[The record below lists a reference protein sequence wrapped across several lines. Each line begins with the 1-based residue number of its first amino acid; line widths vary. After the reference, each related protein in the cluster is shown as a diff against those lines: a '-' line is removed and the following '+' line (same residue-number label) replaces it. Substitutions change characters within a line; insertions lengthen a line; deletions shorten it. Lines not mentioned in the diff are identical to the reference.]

1 MTYPKRARDEF
12 GVGTAEPTAEPVRV
26 NEELRLENTERKRTE
41 EALSLF
47 RTLVDQSND
56 GVEVIDP
63 DTLQILD
70 MNQKGC
76 ADLGYTREEILS
88 LTLRDIDPTMDHDE
102 CVKAITQLKESG
114 TLVKEGVHLRKNGS
128 TFPVEVSTKLIGLE
142 GGKFVVAMVRDI
154 TERKRV
160 EGRLREYE
168 KAVEGVEEMIAVV
181 DRNYR
186 LLLANRAYAQFRNIE
201 RDQLLGR
208 LLPEVIDKEF
218 FERVVKEK
226 LDECFRGKIVKYE
239 LRHNYPGIGQKD
251 LLVSY
256 FPIQGTSGVDRA
268 VCVLRDITE
277 RKRVEER
284 LREYEK
290 AVEGVEEMVAVVDR
304 NYRYLLANRA
314 YAQFRNLKQEQVVGR
329 LVTEVVNKDFFEQV
343 VKEKLDASFQ
353 GKIVKFELRYSFPE
367 IGERDLFVSYFPI
380 HGIDGVDRVV
390 CITRDITDQ
399 KRVEEEFKR
408 LSGQLLLSQD
418 EERRRIARDL
428 HDATGQDLVALA
440 TMLGRLRAFLPA
452 KDRKSRRFLS
462 ECKTLANECIRE
474 VRTLSYILHPPAL
487 DQEGLEDA
495 IRDYALGFAIRSGI
509 QVELELS
516 PRLGRLSR
524 EVELALFRVVQE
536 SLTNIQRHSGSRRA
550 KIRIQCDSDLTLE
563 ISDDGP
569 EASACVPRGNEK
581 PRFKFGVGIPSMRER
596 VNLIGGRLDIDSTN
610 KGTTIRVR
618 IPLQGSA
625 RENTSHSGS

>member
-88 LTLRDIDPTMDHDE
+88 LNLRDIDPTMDHNE
-102 CVKAITQLKESG
+102 CIRATTQLKESG
-114 TLVKEGVHLRKNGS
+114 TLVKKGVHLRKDGS
-128 TFPVEVSTKLIGLE
+128 TFPVEVSTKLIRLE
-142 GGKFVVAMVRDI
+142 GREFVVAMVRDI
-154 TERKRV
+154 TERERV
-160 EGRLREYE
+160 EERLREYE
-168 KAVEGVEEMIAVV
+168 KVVEGVEEMIAVV
-181 DRNYR
+181 DRNYHF
-186 LLLANRAYAQFRNIE
+186 LLANRAYAQLRGLE
-201 RDQLLGR
+201 SEQLLGR
-208 LLPEVIDKEF
+208 LIPEVINKDF

-226 LDECFRGKIVKYE
+226 LDECFQGKIVKYE
-239 LRHNYPGIGQKD
+239 LRQSFPEIGQRD

-256 FPIQGTSGVDRA
+256 FPIQGTGGVDRA
-268 VCVLRDITE
+268 VCVFRDITE

-290 AVEGVEEMVAVVDR
+290 AVEGVEELIVVVDR

-314 YAQFRNLKQEQVVGR
+314 YVQIRNLKQEQVVGR
-329 LVTEVVNKDFFEQV
+329 LVPEVVNKDFFERF
-343 VKEKLDASFQ
+343 VKEKLDASFR
-353 GKIVKFELRYSFPE
+353 GKIVRFELRYSYPE

-440 TMLGRLRAFLPA
+440 TMLGRLRAFLPS

-474 VRTLSYILHPPAL
+474 VRTLSYVLHPPVL

-516 PRLGRLSR
+516 PRLERLSR
-524 EVELALFRVVQE
+524 EVELSLFRVVQE
-536 SLTNIQRHSGSRRA
+536 SLTNVQRHSGSRQAR
-550 KIRIQCDSDLTLE
+550 IRIQCDSDLTLE

-581 PRFKFGVGIPSMRER
+581 PRFKFGVGILSMRER

-625 RENTSHSGS
+625 REKTSHSGC

>member
-290 AVEGVEEMVAVVDR
+290 AVEGVEELIVVVDR

-314 YAQFRNLKQEQVVGR
+314 YAQIRNLKQEQVVGR
-329 LVTEVVNKDFFEQV
+329 LVPEVVNKDFFERF
-343 VKEKLDASFQ
+343 VKEKLDASFR
-353 GKIVKFELRYSFPE
+353 GKIVRFELRYSYPE

-440 TMLGRLRAFLPA
+440 TMLGRLRAFLPS

-474 VRTLSYILHPPAL
+474 VRTLSYVLHPPVL

-516 PRLGRLSR
+516 PRLERLSR
-524 EVELALFRVVQE
+524 EVELSLFRVVQE
-536 SLTNIQRHSGSRRA
+536 SLTNVQRHSGSRQAR
-550 KIRIQCDSDLTLE
+550 IRIQCDSDLTLE

-581 PRFKFGVGIPSMRER
+581 PRFKFGVGILSMRER

-625 RENTSHSGS
+625 REKTSHSGC

>member
-268 VCVLRDITE
+268 VCVLRDITDH
-277 RKRVEER
+277 KR
-284 LREYEK
+284 
-290 AVEGVEEMVAVVDR
+290 
-304 NYRYLLANRA
+304 
-314 YAQFRNLKQEQVVGR
+314 
-329 LVTEVVNKDFFEQV
+329 
-343 VKEKLDASFQ
+343 S
-353 GKIVKFELRYSFPE
+353 
-367 IGERDLFVSYFPI
+367 
-380 HGIDGVDRVV
+380 
-390 CITRDITDQ
+390 
-399 KRVEEEFKR
+399 EEEFKR
-408 LSGQLLLSQD
+408 LTGQLLLSQD

-440 TMLGRLRAFLPA
+440 TMLGRLRAFLPSN
-452 KDRKSRRFLS
+452 DRKSRKLLS
-462 ECKTLANECIRE
+462 DCKTLANECVRE
-474 VRTLSYILHPPAL
+474 VRTLSYVLYPPVL
-487 DQEGLEDA
+487 DQDGLEDA

-536 SLTNIQRHSGSRRA
+536 SLTNIQRHSGSQQAR
-550 KIRIQCDSDLTLE
+550 IRIQCDSDLTME
-563 ISDDGP
+563 ISDDGRQ
-569 EASACVPRGNEK
+569 ASACVPRENEES
-581 PRFKFGVGIPSMRER
+581 RFKFGVGIPSMRER
-596 VNLIGGRLDIDSTN
+596 VNLIGGRLDIDTT
-610 KGTTIRVR
+610 KVGTTIRVR

-625 RENTSHSGS
+625 REKTSHSGC

>member
-1 MTYPKRARDEF
+1 
-12 GVGTAEPTAEPVRV
+12 
-26 NEELRLENTERKRTE
+26 
-41 EALSLF
+41 
-47 RTLVDQSND
+47 
-56 GVEVIDP
+56 
-63 DTLQILD
+63 
-70 MNQKGC
+70 
-76 ADLGYTREEILS
+76 
-88 LTLRDIDPTMDHDE
+88 
-102 CVKAITQLKESG
+102 
-114 TLVKEGVHLRKNGS
+114 
-128 TFPVEVSTKLIGLE
+128 
-142 GGKFVVAMVRDI
+142 MVRDI

-268 VCVLRDITE
+268 VCVLRDITDH
-277 RKRVEER
+277 KR
-284 LREYEK
+284 
-290 AVEGVEEMVAVVDR
+290 
-304 NYRYLLANRA
+304 
-314 YAQFRNLKQEQVVGR
+314 
-329 LVTEVVNKDFFEQV
+329 
-343 VKEKLDASFQ
+343 S
-353 GKIVKFELRYSFPE
+353 
-367 IGERDLFVSYFPI
+367 
-380 HGIDGVDRVV
+380 
-390 CITRDITDQ
+390 
-399 KRVEEEFKR
+399 EEEFKR
-408 LSGQLLLSQD
+408 LTGQLLLSQD

-440 TMLGRLRAFLPA
+440 TMLGRLRAFLPSH
-452 KDRKSRRFLS
+452 DRKSRKLLS
-462 ECKTLANECIRE
+462 DCKTLANECVRE
-474 VRTLSYILHPPAL
+474 VRTLSYVLYPPVL
-487 DQEGLEDA
+487 DQDGLEDA

-536 SLTNIQRHSGSRRA
+536 SLTNIQRHSGSQQAR
-550 KIRIQCDSDLTLE
+550 IRIQCDSDLTME
-563 ISDDGP
+563 ISDDGRQ
-569 EASACVPRGNEK
+569 ASACVPRENEES
-581 PRFKFGVGIPSMRER
+581 RFKFGVGIPSMRER
-596 VNLIGGRLDIDSTN
+596 VNLIGGRLDIDTT
-610 KGTTIRVR
+610 KVGTTIRVR

-625 RENTSHSGS
+625 REKTSHSGS

>member
-186 LLLANRAYAQFRNIE
+186 FLLANRAYAQFRNIE
-201 RDQLLGR
+201 REQLLGR

-239 LRHNYPGIGQKD
+239 LRHNYPGIGHRD

-290 AVEGVEEMVAVVDR
+290 AVEGVEELIVVVDR

-314 YAQFRNLKQEQVVGR
+314 YAQIRNLKQEQVVGR
-329 LVTEVVNKDFFEQV
+329 LVPEVVNKDFFERF
-343 VKEKLDASFQ
+343 VKEKLDASFR
-353 GKIVKFELRYSFPE
+353 GKIVRFELRYSYPE

-418 EERRRIARDL
+418 EERRRIACDL

-440 TMLGRLRAFLPA
+440 TMLGRLRAFLPS

-474 VRTLSYILHPPAL
+474 VRTLSYVLHPPVL

-516 PRLGRLSR
+516 PRLERLSR
-524 EVELALFRVVQE
+524 EVELSLFRVVQE
-536 SLTNIQRHSGSRRA
+536 SLTNVQRHSGSRQAR
-550 KIRIQCDSDLTLE
+550 IRIQCDSDLTLE

-625 RENTSHSGS
+625 REKTSHSGC

>member
-12 GVGTAEPTAEPVRV
+12 GVGTAEPTDEPARV
-26 NEELRLENTERKRTE
+26 NEELRLEHTERKRTE

-47 RTLVDQSND
+47 RPLVDQSND

-88 LTLRDIDPTMDHDE
+88 LNLRDIDPTMDHDE
-102 CVKAITQLKESG
+102 CVRAITQLKESG

-353 GKIVKFELRYSFPE
+353 GKFVKFELRYSFPE

-418 EERRRIARDL
+418 EERRRIDRDL
-428 HDATGQDLVALA
+428 HDATGQNLVALA
-440 TMLGRLRAFLPA
+440 TMLGRLRAFLPMIGNHEGFFPSA
-452 KDRKSRRFLS
+452 RHWQMSAFGKS
-462 ECKTLANECIRE
+462 
-474 VRTLSYILHPPAL
+474 
-487 DQEGLEDA
+487 
-495 IRDYALGFAIRSGI
+495 
-509 QVELELS
+509 
-516 PRLGRLSR
+516 
-524 EVELALFRVVQE
+524 ALFR
-536 SLTNIQRHSGSRRA
+536 T
-550 KIRIQCDSDLTLE
+550 
-563 ISDDGP
+563 
-569 EASACVPRGNEK
+569 
-581 PRFKFGVGIPSMRER
+581 
-596 VNLIGGRLDIDSTN
+596 
-610 KGTTIRVR
+610 
-618 IPLQGSA
+618 
-625 RENTSHSGS
+625 

>member
-186 LLLANRAYAQFRNIE
+186 FLLANRAYAQFRNIE

-239 LRHNYPGIGQKD
+239 LRHNYPGIGHRD

-290 AVEGVEEMVAVVDR
+290 AVEGVEELIVVVDR

-314 YAQFRNLKQEQVVGR
+314 YAQIRNLKQEQVVGR
-329 LVTEVVNKDFFEQV
+329 LVPEVVNKDFFERF
-343 VKEKLDASFQ
+343 VKEKLDASFR
-353 GKIVKFELRYSFPE
+353 GKIVRFELRYSYPE

-440 TMLGRLRAFLPA
+440 TMLGRLRAFLPS

-474 VRTLSYILHPPAL
+474 VRTLSYVLHPPVL

-516 PRLGRLSR
+516 PRLERLSR
-524 EVELALFRVVQE
+524 EVELSLFRVVQE
-536 SLTNIQRHSGSRRA
+536 SLTNVQRHSGSRQAR
-550 KIRIQCDSDLTLE
+550 IRIQCDSDLTLE

>member
-1 MTYPKRARDEF
+1 MTYPKRARDEL

-26 NEELRLENTERKRTE
+26 NEELRLENTEGKRTE
-41 EALSLF
+41 NALSLF
-47 RTLVDQSND
+47 RTLIDQSND

-63 DTLQILD
+63 DTLRFLD

-88 LTLRDIDPTMDHDE
+88 LNLRDIDPTMDHNE
-102 CVKAITQLKESG
+102 CIRATTQLKESG
-114 TLVKEGVHLRKNGS
+114 TLVKKGVHLRKDGS
-128 TFPVEVSTKLIGLE
+128 TFPVEVSTKLIRLE
-142 GGKFVVAMVRDI
+142 GREFVVAMVRDI
-154 TERKRV
+154 TERERV
-160 EGRLREYE
+160 EERLREYE
-168 KAVEGVEEMIAVV
+168 KVVEGVEEMIAVV
-181 DRNYR
+181 DRNYHF
-186 LLLANRAYAQFRNIE
+186 LLANRAYAQLRGLE
-201 RDQLLGR
+201 SEQLLGR
-208 LLPEVIDKEF
+208 LVPEVINKDF

-226 LDECFRGKIVKYE
+226 LDECFQGKIVKYE
-239 LRHNYPGIGQKD
+239 LRQSFPEIGQRD

-256 FPIQGTSGVDRA
+256 FPIQGTGGVDRA
-268 VCVLRDITE
+268 VCV
-277 RKRVEER
+277 
-284 LREYEK
+284 
-290 AVEGVEEMVAVVDR
+290 
-304 NYRYLLANRA
+304 
-314 YAQFRNLKQEQVVGR
+314 F
-329 LVTEVVNKDFFEQV
+329 
-343 VKEKLDASFQ
+343 
-353 GKIVKFELRYSFPE
+353 
-367 IGERDLFVSYFPI
+367 
-380 HGIDGVDRVV
+380 
-390 CITRDITDQ
+390 RDITDH
-399 KRVEEEFKR
+399 KRSEEEFKR
-408 LSGQLLLSQD
+408 LTGQLLLSQD

-440 TMLGRLRAFLPA
+440 TMLGRLRAFLPSN
-452 KDRKSRRFLS
+452 DRKSRKLLS
-462 ECKTLANECIRE
+462 DCKTLANECVRE
-474 VRTLSYILHPPAL
+474 VRTLSYVLYPPVL
-487 DQEGLEDA
+487 DQDGLEDA

>member
-102 CVKAITQLKESG
+102 CVRAITQLKESG

-181 DRNYR
+181 DRSYR
-186 LLLANRAYAQFRNIE
+186 FLLANRAYAQFRNIE

-239 LRHNYPGIGQKD
+239 LRHNYPGIGHRD

-290 AVEGVEEMVAVVDR
+290 AVEGVEELIVVVDR

-314 YAQFRNLKQEQVVGR
+314 YAQIRNLKQEQVVGR
-329 LVTEVVNKDFFEQV
+329 LVPEVVNKDFFERF
-343 VKEKLDASFQ
+343 VKEKLDASFR
-353 GKIVKFELRYSFPE
+353 GKIVRFELRYSYPE

-440 TMLGRLRAFLPA
+440 TMLGRLRAFLPS

-474 VRTLSYILHPPAL
+474 VRTLSYVLHPPVL

-516 PRLGRLSR
+516 PRLERLSR
-524 EVELALFRVVQE
+524 EVELSLFRVVQE
-536 SLTNIQRHSGSRRA
+536 SLTNVQRHSGSRQAR
-550 KIRIQCDSDLTLE
+550 IRIQCDSDLTLE

-581 PRFKFGVGIPSMRER
+581 PRFKFGVGILSMRER

-625 RENTSHSGS
+625 REKTSHSGC

>member
-440 TMLGRLRAFLPA
+440 TMLGRLRAFLPSH
-452 KDRKSRRFLS
+452 DRKSRKLLS
-462 ECKTLANECIRE
+462 DCKTLANECVRE
-474 VRTLSYILHPPAL
+474 VRTLSYVLYPPVL
-487 DQEGLEDA
+487 DQDGLEDA

-536 SLTNIQRHSGSRRA
+536 SLTNIQRHSGSQQAR
-550 KIRIQCDSDLTLE
+550 IRIQCDSDLTME
-563 ISDDGP
+563 ISDDGRQ
-569 EASACVPRGNEK
+569 ASACVPRENEES
-581 PRFKFGVGIPSMRER
+581 RFKFGVGIPSMRER
-596 VNLIGGRLDIDSTN
+596 VNLIGGRLDIDTT
-610 KGTTIRVR
+610 KVGTTIRVR

-625 RENTSHSGS
+625 REKTSHSGS

>member
-128 TFPVEVSTKLIGLE
+128 TFPVEVSTKLIRLD

-239 LRHNYPGIGQKD
+239 LRHNYPGIGHRD

-290 AVEGVEEMVAVVDR
+290 AVEGVEELIVVVDR

-314 YAQFRNLKQEQVVGR
+314 YAQIRNLKQEQVVGR
-329 LVTEVVNKDFFEQV
+329 LVPEVVNKDFFERF
-343 VKEKLDASFQ
+343 VKEKLDASFR
-353 GKIVKFELRYSFPE
+353 GKIVRFELRYSYPE

-440 TMLGRLRAFLPA
+440 TMLGRLRAFLPS

-474 VRTLSYILHPPAL
+474 VRTLSYVLHPPVL

-516 PRLGRLSR
+516 PRLERLSR
-524 EVELALFRVVQE
+524 EVELSLFRVVQE
-536 SLTNIQRHSGSRRA
+536 SLTNVQRHSGSRQAR
-550 KIRIQCDSDLTLE
+550 IRIQCDSDLTLE

>member
-290 AVEGVEEMVAVVDR
+290 AVEGVEELIVVVDR

-314 YAQFRNLKQEQVVGR
+314 YAQIRNLKQEQVVGR
-329 LVTEVVNKDFFEQV
+329 LVPEVVNKDFFERF
-343 VKEKLDASFQ
+343 VKEKLDASFR
-353 GKIVKFELRYSFPE
+353 GKIVRFELRYSYPE

-440 TMLGRLRAFLPA
+440 TMLGRLRAFLPS

-474 VRTLSYILHPPAL
+474 VRTLSYVLHPPVL

-516 PRLGRLSR
+516 PRLERLSR

-536 SLTNIQRHSGSRRA
+536 SLTNIQRHSGSRQAR
-550 KIRIQCDSDLTLE
+550 IRIQCDSDLTLE

-625 RENTSHSGS
+625 REKTSHSGS

>member
-329 LVTEVVNKDFFEQV
+329 LVTEVVN
-343 VKEKLDASFQ
+343 
-353 GKIVKFELRYSFPE
+353 
-367 IGERDLFVSYFPI
+367 
-380 HGIDGVDRVV
+380 
-390 CITRDITDQ
+390 
-399 KRVEEEFKR
+399 
-408 LSGQLLLSQD
+408 
-418 EERRRIARDL
+418 
-428 HDATGQDLVALA
+428 
-440 TMLGRLRAFLPA
+440 
-452 KDRKSRRFLS
+452 
-462 ECKTLANECIRE
+462 
-474 VRTLSYILHPPAL
+474 
-487 DQEGLEDA
+487 
-495 IRDYALGFAIRSGI
+495 
-509 QVELELS
+509 
-516 PRLGRLSR
+516 
-524 EVELALFRVVQE
+524 
-536 SLTNIQRHSGSRRA
+536 
-550 KIRIQCDSDLTLE
+550 
-563 ISDDGP
+563 
-569 EASACVPRGNEK
+569 
-581 PRFKFGVGIPSMRER
+581 
-596 VNLIGGRLDIDSTN
+596 
-610 KGTTIRVR
+610 
-618 IPLQGSA
+618 
-625 RENTSHSGS
+625 

>member
-474 VRTLSYILHPPAL
+474 VRTLSYIVHPPAL

-509 QVELELS
+509 LVELELS
-516 PRLGRLSR
+516 PRLGRLPR

>member
-1 MTYPKRARDEF
+1 MTYPKRARDEL

-26 NEELRLENTERKRTE
+26 HEELRLENTERKRTE

-47 RTLVDQSND
+47 RTLVDQFND

-76 ADLGYTREEILS
+76 ADLGYTREEILT

-102 CVKAITQLKESG
+102 CVRAITQLKQSG

-128 TFPVEVSTKLIGLE
+128 TFPVEVSTKLIRLE
-142 GGKFVVAMVRDI
+142 GEKFVVAMVRDI

-168 KAVEGVEEMIAVV
+168 KAVEGVDEMIAVL

-186 LLLANRAYAQFRNIE
+186 FLLANRAYERFRNIE
-201 RDQLLGR
+201 KEQLLGR
-208 LLPEVIDKEF
+208 PLHEVIDKEF
-218 FERVVKEK
+218 FDRVVKEK
-226 LDECFRGKIVKYE
+226 LDECFQGKIVKYE
-239 LRHNYPGIGQKD
+239 LRHNYPEIGQKD
-251 LLVSY
+251 LLASY
-256 FPIQGTSGVDRA
+256 FPIQGTAGVDRA

-290 AVEGVEEMVAVVDR
+290 AVEGVEEMVVVVDR

-314 YAQFRNLKQEQVVGR
+314 YAQLRNLKQEQVVGR
-329 LVTEVVNKDFFEQV
+329 LVTEVVDKDFFERF
-343 VKEKLDASFQ
+343 VKEKLDASFR
-353 GKIVKFELRYSFPE
+353 GKTVKFELRYSYPE
-367 IGERDLFVSYFPI
+367 IGERDLFASYFPI

-428 HDATGQDLVALA
+428 HDATGQNLVALA
-440 TMLGRLRAFLPA
+440 TMLGRLRAFLPSN
-452 KDRKSRRFLS
+452 DRKSRRFLS

-474 VRTLSYILHPPAL
+474 VRTLSYVLHPPAL
-487 DQEGLEDA
+487 DQEGLEGA

-536 SLTNIQRHSGSRRA
+536 SLTNIQRHSGSRQAR
-550 KIRIQCDSDLTLE
+550 IRIQCDSDLTLE

-569 EASACVPRGNEK
+569 EGSACVPRGNEK

-596 VNLIGGRLDIDSTN
+596 VNLIGGRLDIDTTN
-610 KGTTIRVR
+610 VGTTIRVR
-618 IPLQGSA
+618 IPLQGSE
-625 RENTSHSGS
+625 REKTAHSGC

>member
-12 GVGTAEPTAEPVRV
+12 GVGTAEPTAEPVRM

-102 CVKAITQLKESG
+102 CVRAITQLKESG

-128 TFPVEVSTKLIGLE
+128 TFPVEVSTKLIRLD

-201 RDQLLGR
+201 REQLLGR
-208 LLPEVIDKEF
+208 LLSEVIDKEF

-239 LRHNYPGIGQKD
+239 LRHNYPGIGHKD

-290 AVEGVEEMVAVVDR
+290 AVEGVEELIVVVDR

-314 YAQFRNLKQEQVVGR
+314 YAQIRNLKQEQVVGR
-329 LVTEVVNKDFFEQV
+329 LVPEVVNKDFFERF
-343 VKEKLDASFQ
+343 VKEKLDASFR
-353 GKIVKFELRYSFPE
+353 GKIVRFELRYSYPE

-380 HGIDGVDRVV
+380 HGVDGVDRVV

-440 TMLGRLRAFLPA
+440 TMLGRLRAFLPS

-474 VRTLSYILHPPAL
+474 VRTLSYVLHPPVL

-516 PRLGRLSR
+516 PRLERLSR
-524 EVELALFRVVQE
+524 EVELSLFRVVQE
-536 SLTNIQRHSGSRRA
+536 SLTNVQRHSGSRQAR
-550 KIRIQCDSDLTLE
+550 IRIQCDSDLTLE

-625 RENTSHSGS
+625 REKTSHSGC